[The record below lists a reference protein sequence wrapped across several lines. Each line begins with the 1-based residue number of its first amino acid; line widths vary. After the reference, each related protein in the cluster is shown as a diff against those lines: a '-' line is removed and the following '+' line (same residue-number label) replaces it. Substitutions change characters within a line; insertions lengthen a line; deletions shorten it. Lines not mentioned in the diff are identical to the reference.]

1 MDNRSILSRPSRR
14 TVLLRAGQAMAVSLL
29 AGCVPVPPKAD
40 ADLHSSAR
48 TAALETVSPP
58 LPKAITP
65 TLINQE
71 IALEEKIGQMIL
83 VGFYGTTAY
92 ANSAIIQEIRTRN
105 LGGVALFRRNVQSAA
120 QLMALTGQLQAA
132 TATPLLISVDQEGGY
147 VRRLGPEFGLSHNY
161 TPQQLGSLNNLVTTQ
176 DYAAETAQALKDF
189 GLNLNLAPVVDLN
202 VNPSN
207 PVIGR
212 VGRSFSADPAIVTD
226 HARTFIDA
234 HHQRGVLC
242 TLKHFPGHGSSTRDS
257 HKGFVDVTST
267 WTERELEPFASIIQT
282 GRNDVIMTAHIFNAN
297 LDDQLPAT
305 LSRNT
310 LTGLL
315 RNELGHDGVIMTD
328 DMQMAAIRSYYSFDK
343 AVALAVDAGVDMI
356 AIARYAPSTVARAV
370 TVIQGM
376 VANGTISADRVDA
389 SYRRILNLKSRLAL
403 AQPIATPLDRSQ
415 PDKRAPEKSESDDE
429 PSAPMQ
435 LPLPPNMLPGEED
448 LT

>member
-1 MDNRSILSRPSRR
+1 MDNRSIPSRPSRR
-14 TVLLRAGQAMAVSLL
+14 AVLLRAGQAMAVSLL
-29 AGCVPVPPKAD
+29 AGCVSVSAKAD
-40 ADLHSSAR
+40 ANLHSAAY
-48 TAALETVSPP
+48 TAAPETAPPP

-65 TLINQE
+65 TLINQDVP
-71 IALEEKIGQMIL
+71 LEQKIGQMIL

-92 ANSAIIQEIRTRN
+92 ENSAIIQEIRSRN
-105 LGGVALFRRNVQSAA
+105 LGGVAIFRRNVRSAT
-120 QLMALTGQLQAA
+120 QLMALTSALQAA
-132 TATPLLISVDQEGGY
+132 ASTPLLISVDQEGGY
-147 VRRLGPEFGLSHNY
+147 VRRLGPEFGLSYNY

-226 HARTFIDA
+226 HAQTFIDA

-257 HKGFVDVTST
+257 HKGFVDVTTT
-267 WTERELEPFASIIQT
+267 WTARELEPFASIIQS
-282 GRNDVIMTAHIFNAN
+282 GHSDVIMTAHIFNAN

-310 LTGLL
+310 ITGLL
-315 RNELGHDGVIMTD
+315 RNELGHDGVIVTD
-328 DMQMAAIRSYYSFDK
+328 DMQMAAIRSYYRFDR

-356 AIARYAPSTVARAV
+356 ALARYAPSTVARVV

-376 VANGTISADRVDA
+376 VADGTISAERVDA
-389 SYRRILNLKSRLAL
+389 SYRRILRLKSRLTV
-403 AQPIATPLDRSQ
+403 AQPAELVPE
-415 PDKRAPEKSESDDE
+415 KNAPEDE
-429 PSAPMQ
+429 PSAPLQ